1 MDSITKIIPKKAF
14 NIIEN
19 AVAFFLFKKN
29 CISNILVE
37 LKSAEL
43 TKFVR
48 YKYTIQLSVEFWLST
63 YKYKINLE

>member
-1 MDSITKIIPKKAF
+1 MDSITNVIPKKAF

-19 AVAFFLFKKN
+19 AVAFLLFKKN

-37 LKSAEL
+37 LKSTEL

-48 YKYTIQLSVEFWLST
+48 YKYTIQLSVRVLK
-63 YKYKINLE
+63 KYI

>member
-48 YKYTIQLSVEFWLST
+48 YKYTIQLSVEF
-63 YKYKINLE
+63 